1 LREKKTSKERDVMK
15 KWLGAAAIIGAGF
28 LAVPSIAS
36 ATSLTGAASGGS
48 SAQNTVQQVDLRPF
62 RHCHGPR
69 WDRRCHGGALFFRGG
84 RDRWRDHDGYR
95 YRERSRYRRDR
106 DRDFD

>member
-15 KWLGAAAIIGAGF
+15 KWLGAAAIIAAGF